1 MEGGA
6 LLNNNS
12 VIQKSM
18 VRDLVPA
25 NELNTTV
32 TNIAAEHLKTKLE
45 WFSQQKCDGIKRS

>member
-6 LLNNNS
+6 LLNNNP

-32 TNIAAEHLKTKLE
+32 TNIAAEHLKAKLE
-45 WFSQQKCDGIKRS
+45 WFSQQKCGGIKRS